1 MAKQNNHLFDR
12 FGDLVEAD
20 VEVELLLL
28 EVGALLVV
36 EFDKVV
42 DEVEEVARRDGRAV
56 AAAAR

>member
-42 DEVEEVARRDGRAV
+42 DEVEEVARRDGCAV